1 MRLLQIITDALPA
14 CNLQHSDRKIFINGL
29 ILFTAVTSVAGLFGL
44 FIVSRD
50 EVASV
55 QRSLWHSLHA
65 SGDLI
70 RNSVNTAVSR
80 SKEIVLLSRLGPLL
94 ASNAPA
100 PEVLQELQRIRAIAD
115 YGDITSINVS
125 DAYDQPRAHLGTGA
139 FAGQF
144 SVQLPATGG
153 ASVQLFWSSG
163 WHLRIR
169 IPLAAGTPRSAHAI
183 VEVKLNKVDQAIA
196 QLAAQGAS
204 SELRICARDGGK
216 MRCFPS
222 RLLHQDSTF
231 SIAPAAQPL
240 IMSYALNGAEGVT
253 TQHDYRDKE
262 VVAAFGHIDSLG
274 LGLVQ
279 KVDADEAYQPMGRKL
294 AYGVTI
300 LLAMIIVGAWLI
312 YWRMRPLVSGLAQAH
327 ARLDVILNN
336 IPAGVVLLDR
346 HNAIVSANRAAAT
359 LFQRE
364 PGDVHGTH
372 IGQLLADSG
381 DSYKVEAGTQERLIV
396 LPCGTRLWLQITATE
411 LLHDNASTRIMILQD
426 VSERKNME
434 SMLDKWGHVFRHAE
448 WGMATASPDG
458 SSVEM
463 VNPAFARMYG
473 YSPDELAGTA
483 VRDLLAPEAR
493 AGLGDRVQMANAA
506 GSFNY
511 ESLHQCKD
519 GTTFP
524 VWVNLNLVTDER
536 GIPLYHAVSVIDI
549 SARKRLEQDLRQNEL
564 LLRQILEA
572 LPVGIWVTD
581 GQGHIAIANPA
592 SQLIWG
598 SAIPGQSCAH
608 DSPGRCRLHWH
619 SADAEPDESAM
630 MLAVRQGR
638 QLLDDIVTLEGSHGV
653 CKTIRY
659 SVVPL
664 GHGATGQPTALVV
677 SEDISQ
683 SRQAELALRRSEA
696 SLAKAQRLAHIGS
709 WERDIASGKQYWSDE
724 MFRIC
729 GMPLHTAPPDF
740 LAELEFIAADERPQ
754 VRQLAEQAS
763 AGQTPYDITYRVVLP
778 DGSRKVLNARAQLE
792 FDAAGNPVRLL
803 GTLQDITEKKRA
815 EELLRKREEE
825 FRALVENSPDVIL
838 RVDAQDRCVYVN
850 PAIKA
855 ATGLAPCRLIGR
867 KFSDL
872 PLFAPITAQTH
883 AAIDWVFATASNE
896 TVEFSVMARSGTR
909 HYQVMLVPEFGQEGK
924 VMTVLAMARD
934 ISAIKRDAQAL
945 RRSRQLLRDL
955 SAHLEQVREEER
967 KAIAREVHDELGQ
980 ALTALRMDL
989 SLLRLHHA
997 ENNPVLLKRIE
1008 LMKEGI
1014 DSTIHIVR
1022 HISSAL
1028 RPVALDLG
1036 LSAALE
1042 WLVEDFRRRS
1052 GIDCRLHAGASEVI
1066 LSDGKATALFR
1077 IVQESLTNVLKHA
1090 GATAVEILL
1099 QIENELVRLEI
1110 RDNGR
1115 GFSTARPAQLRS
1127 FGLVGMCERALKLGG
1142 TVEIESAPGSG
1153 TRVLVG
1159 LPLADAPARQ
1169 ALEDYHDD

>member
-1 MRLLQIITDALPA
+1 M
-14 CNLQHSDRKIFINGL
+14 
-29 ILFTAVTSVAGLFGL
+29 
-44 FIVSRD
+44 
-50 EVASV
+50 
-55 QRSLWHSLHA
+55 
-65 SGDLI
+65 
-70 RNSVNTAVSR
+70 
-80 SKEIVLLSRLGPLL
+80 
-94 ASNAPA
+94 
-100 PEVLQELQRIRAIAD
+100 QRIRAVAD
-115 YGDITSINVS
+115 DGDITSINVV
-125 DAYDQPRAHLGTGA
+125 DAHDQLRAHLGTDA

-144 SVQLPATGG
+144 SVELPA
-153 ASVQLFWSSG
+153 SVSSSAQLFWSGG
-163 WHLRIR
+163 WHVRVR
-169 IPLAAGTPRSAHAI
+169 IPLALGTPRRANAI
-183 VEVKLNKVDQAIA
+183 VEVKLNKVDQTIA
-196 QLAAQGAS
+196 QLALEGAS
-204 SELRICARDGGK
+204 SELRICARDGSK

-222 RLLHQDSTF
+222 RLLHRDSTF

-240 IMSYALNGAEGVT
+240 VMSYALSGAEGVT

-262 VVAAFGHIDSLG
+262 VVAAFGQIDSLG

-279 KVDADEAYQPMGRKL
+279 KVDADEAYRPMGRKL
-294 AYGVTI
+294 VYGVSI
-300 LLAMIIVGAWLI
+300 LLAMIMAGAGLI

-336 IPAGVVLLDR
+336 VPAGVLLLDR
-346 HNAIVSANRAAAT
+346 HNTIMSANRAAET
-359 LFQRE
+359 LFQRGQ
-364 PGDVHGTH
+364 GDLNGMQA
-372 IGQLLADSG
+372 GQLLADAS
-381 DSYKVEAGTQERLIV
+381 DCYQVEAGTQERLIV
-396 LPCGTRLWLQITATE
+396 RPCGARLWLQITATE
-411 LLHDNASTRIMILQD
+411 PLPGIVSTRVIIFQD
-426 VSERKNME
+426 VSERKSME
-434 SMLDKWGHVFRHAE
+434 SMLEKWGHVFRHAE

-458 SSVEM
+458 SAVEM

-473 YSPDELAGTA
+473 YTPAELAGSA
-483 VRDLLAPEAR
+483 VRELLAPEVR
-493 AGLGDRVQMANAA
+493 AGLMDRVQTANAA

-511 ESLHQCKD
+511 ETLHLRKD
-519 GTTFP
+519 GSTFP
-524 VWVNLNLVTDER
+524 VWVNLNRVSDDR
-536 GIPLYHAVSVIDI
+536 GKPLYHAVTVIDI
-549 SARKRLEQDLRQNEL
+549 TERKRLEQDLRQNEL
-564 LLRQILEA
+564 MLRQILEA
-572 LPVGIWVTD
+572 LPIGVWVTD

-592 SQLIWG
+592 SQHIWG
-598 SAIPGQSCAH
+598 SAILGQSCAH
-608 DSPGRCRLHWH
+608 DSARRCRLHWH
-619 SADAEPDESAM
+619 SAGEKPDESAM

-638 QLLDDIVTLEGSHGV
+638 HLLDDIVTLEGSHGV

-664 GHGATGQPTALVV
+664 GQGAAGQPTALVV

-696 SLAKAQRLAHIGS
+696 SLANAQRLAHIGS
-709 WERDIASGKQYWSDE
+709 WERDIATGKQYWSDE

-729 GMPLHTAPPDF
+729 GMQLHTTPPDF
-740 LAELEFIAADERPQ
+740 LTELEFIPADERSL
-754 VRQLAEQAS
+754 VRRLAEQAS
-763 AGQTPYDITYRVVLP
+763 SGRTPYDITYRVVLP
-778 DGSRKVLNARAQLE
+778 DGSRKVLNSRAQLE
-792 FDAAGNPVRLL
+792 FDAAGKPARLM
-803 GTLQDITEKKRA
+803 GTLPDITEKKQA

-825 FRALVENSPDVIL
+825 FRALVENSPDVII

-850 PAIKA
+850 PAIKQ
-855 ATGLAPCRLIGR
+855 ATGLAPSRLIGR
-867 KFSDL
+867 KFSDF
-872 PLFAPITAQTH
+872 PLFAPIAAQTQ
-883 AAIDWVFATASNE
+883 AAIGWVFATASNE

-1008 LMKEGI
+1008 LMKVGI
-1014 DSTIHIVR
+1014 DNTIHIVR
-1022 HISSAL
+1022 HVSSAL

-1052 GIDCRLHAGASEVI
+1052 GIDCRLHPGASEVI
-1066 LSDGKATALFR
+1066 LSDSKATALFR

-1099 QIENELVRLEI
+1099 QIENDLVQLEI

-1115 GFSTARPAQLRS
+1115 GFSTGRPTQLQC
-1127 FGLVGMCERALKLGG
+1127 FGLVGMWERVLKLGG
-1142 TVEIESAPGSG
+1142 TVEIKSAPGAG
-1153 TRVLVG
+1153 TRVIVG
-1159 LPLADAPARQ
+1159 LPLADVPARQ
-1169 ALEDYHDD
+1169 ALEDYRDD